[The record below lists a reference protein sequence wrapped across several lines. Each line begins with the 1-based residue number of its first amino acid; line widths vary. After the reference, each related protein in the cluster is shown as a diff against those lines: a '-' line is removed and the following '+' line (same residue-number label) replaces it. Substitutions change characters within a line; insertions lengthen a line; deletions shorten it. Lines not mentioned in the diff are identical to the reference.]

1 MTKTQTTST
10 VRDALTGH
18 FGATERTIRV
28 NGKRVTVALTDKT
41 AAALKDKN
49 FRESKAERLL
59 DKGEVVGAAY
69 NEDKGL
75 LAGESA
81 PVIRAWAEAEGL
93 LKAGQRGRVPHAVVK
108 AYREAHGEAAPVKVV
123 LSANSRIREWAI
135 AQGLTVGTRGRVS
148 ETVKKSYHSAHAP
161 ALATA

>member
-69 NEDKGL
+69 NRTR
-75 LAGESA
+75 ACSPVSPPPSSA
-81 PVIRAWAEAEGL
+81 
-93 LKAGQRGRVPHAVVK
+93 RGPRP
-108 AYREAHGEAAPVKVV
+108 
-123 LSANSRIREWAI
+123 
-135 AQGLTVGTRGRVS
+135 RGC
-148 ETVKKSYHSAHAP
+148 
-161 ALATA
+161 